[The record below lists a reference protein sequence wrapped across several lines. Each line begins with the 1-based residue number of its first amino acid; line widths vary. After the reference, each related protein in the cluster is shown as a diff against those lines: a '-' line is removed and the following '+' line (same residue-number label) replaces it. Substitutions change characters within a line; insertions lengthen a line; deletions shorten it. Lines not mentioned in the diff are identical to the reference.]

1 MLTNLQ
7 SINVL
12 TGGIKC
18 THVACARKTGGTH
31 NEVADSSK
39 CLNHLFRI
47 LTDTKACE
55 LHQYVTFLQN
65 NRTSVHLT
73 AKLETYRSC
82 STKITSGAESSA
94 WPRSPSGFLICK
106 WQEEYKVAVLS
117 YGTTPPGS
125 LHFFLFTEST
135 CHTTVILSSA

>member
-1 MLTNLQ
+1 MPYATLDTPAAVKAIQFKDGGLRAVSPKQQDTIKHENDVRKMLTNLQ

-55 LHQYVTFLQN
+55 LHQYVTFLQS

-94 WPRSPSGFLICK
+94 
-106 WQEEYKVAVLS
+106 
-117 YGTTPPGS
+117 
-125 LHFFLFTEST
+125 
-135 CHTTVILSSA
+135 